1 MSRTSLSRR
10 LPLLMAGV
18 ATIAVLLGALVAWPL
33 LRAAADSTAQR
44 TLSRT
49 ADLTA
54 DLTAELIQRAAVG
67 GPGSRVSAQLEA
79 VLAPQEVTLHIC
91 DVQNCIVGVRGV
103 PASEVERPLRPSDV
117 LTVTTGGEVS
127 DRRAG
132 VSGASYVEGR
142 PVTDGIGVL
151 LVQPAEVARDL
162 SMPALGRLAM
172 ALALGLLVAVAIGYW
187 AARRL
192 TRPLVQAAEAANAM
206 SSGQRDVRVDPQ
218 GPSEVADIAIALNR
232 LSAALN
238 ESEGRQREFFLTVSH
253 ELRTPLTSVKGYAE
267 ALADGVVPPEDIPAV
282 AGVVRSEADHLDR
295 LVADLLDL
303 ARLGAVDVAVEPVD
317 LDLAGLGA
325 DAAAAWAGRAARA
338 GVQFVDEVVRTAHPV
353 RTDPVRVRQII
364 DNLMEN
370 ALRVTGEGRP
380 VVLRVSAGPAP
391 GEFVVE
397 VRDGGPGLTEEDL
410 AVAFEPGELHARY
423 RGVRKVGSGVG
434 LALVARLAE
443 RLGGRAHAGSAPEGG
458 AAFLVVLPDMP
469 SEDGPGAVSWPSTP
483 ATEPQ
488 GAAPTTRQ

>member
-18 ATIAVLLGALVAWPL
+18 ATIAVLIGALIAWPL

-54 DLTAELIQRAAVG
+54 DLTAELTERRRSAGQSRQRPRCGA
-67 GPGSRVSAQLEA
+67 L
-79 VLAPQEVTLHIC
+79 LAPQEVTFYPC
-91 DVQNCIVGVRGV
+91 DTVVCRYSSARGSRLAG
-103 PASEVERPLRPSDV
+103 ASTLAGTRTSR
-117 LTVTTGGEVS
+117 TVTSGSEVS
-127 DRRAG
+127 DRRL
-132 VSGASYVEGR
+132 ASYVEGR
-142 PVTDGIGVL
+142 PVTDGVGVL
-151 LVQPAEVARDL
+151 LVQPSDVARDL
-162 SMPALGRLAM
+162 SLPALGRLAM
-172 ALALGLLVAVAIGYW
+172 ALALGLLVAVVIGYW

-192 TRPLVQAAEAANAM
+192 TRPLVQAAAAANAM
-206 SSGQRDVRVDPQ
+206 SSGQRDVRIDPE

-267 ALADGVVPPEDIPAV
+267 ALADGVVPPEDVPAV

-303 ARLGAVDVAVEPVD
+303 ARLGAVDVDVQPVD
-317 LDLAGLGA
+317 LDLAALGA
-325 DAAAAWAGRAARA
+325 DAAAVWSDRAARA
-338 GVQFVDEVVRTAHPV
+338 GVRFVDEVARTSHPV

-370 ALRVTGEGRP
+370 ALRVTGEGDP
-380 VVLRVSAGPAP
+380 VVLRLSAGPAP
-391 GEFVVE
+391 GEFLVE
-397 VRDGGPGLTEEDL
+397 VRDGGPGLTEDDL
-410 AVAFEPGELHARY
+410 SVAFEPGELHARY

-434 LALVARLAE
+434 LALVARLAQ
-443 RLGGRAHAGSAPEGG
+443 RLGGRAQAGTAPEGG
-458 AAFLVVLPDMP
+458 AAFLVVLPDAP
-469 SEDGPGAVSWPSTP
+469 TAQGAGISRPSTP
-483 ATEPQ
+483 AREPQ
-488 GAAPTTRQ
+488 AAGPTTPQ